1 MTASFTA
8 LERSMYSELFRN
20 ASVNAN
26 NSSGD
31 SVLIRSAIKN
41 AAVWTGLAFPVTIAS
56 AACLASS

>member
-8 LERSMYSELFRN
+8 LERLNDSELFRN

-31 SVLIRSAIKN
+31 SVLILSAINN
-41 AAVWTGLAFPVTIAS
+41 AAV
-56 AACLASS
+56 